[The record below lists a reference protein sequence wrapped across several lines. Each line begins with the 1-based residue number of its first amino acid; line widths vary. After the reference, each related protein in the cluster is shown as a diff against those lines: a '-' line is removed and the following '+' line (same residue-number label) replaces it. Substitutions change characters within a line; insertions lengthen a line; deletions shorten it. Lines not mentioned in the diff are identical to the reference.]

1 MEKTLAIALA
11 EQRQEIADEIERK
24 MMPICV
30 CSRCDNLFEGQLIQ
44 KAINII
50 KGERNG

>member
-1 MEKTLAIALA
+1 MEKTLEIALA
-11 EQRQEIADEIERK
+11 EQRQQIAEDVERK

-30 CSRCDNLFEGQLIQ
+30 CSRCDNLFEGRLVQ

-50 KGERNG
+50 KGEQK